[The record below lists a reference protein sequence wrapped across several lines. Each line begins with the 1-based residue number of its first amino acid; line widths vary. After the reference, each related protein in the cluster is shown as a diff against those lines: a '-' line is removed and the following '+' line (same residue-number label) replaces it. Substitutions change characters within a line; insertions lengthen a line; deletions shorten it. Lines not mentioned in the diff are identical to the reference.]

1 LLRGSVTIVVTTML
15 LVTMGA
21 AALSDLRTRRIPNW
35 LTLGGLCAALVLRA
49 LTGVHPLLD
58 GLAGAGLG
66 FGLGIVCVGLGALG
80 GGDGKLLMAAG
91 AFLGFEKFV
100 GALLLIGVLGG
111 LLGIAEA
118 VHQRAILP
126 AAYNAGGMLKR
137 WATFGRSG
145 PPARSLESPGAV
157 KVPYGV
163 AIALG
168 AVAWWFWGVPIL

>member
-1 LLRGSVTIVVTTML
+1 MASVITVV
-15 LVTMGA
+15 LVLTMGA
-21 AALSDLRTRRIPNW
+21 AAFFDLRTRRIPNW
-35 LTLGGLCAALVLRA
+35 LTLGGLAAALLLRA

-66 FGLGIVCVGLGALG
+66 FGLGIVCMILGALG
-80 GGDGKLLMAAG
+80 GGDGKLLMAVG
-91 AFLGFEKFV
+91 AFFGFRPFV

-118 VHQRAILP
+118 VRQRAILP
-126 AAYNAGGMLKR
+126 AVYSAGGMLKR
-137 WATFGRSG
+137 WATLGRSAG
-145 PPARSLESPGAV
+145 PVRTLESPGAV

-163 AIALG
+163 AIAVG

>member
-1 LLRGSVTIVVTTML
+1 MEPVTTVL
-15 LVTMGA
+15 LVMTMGA
-21 AALSDLRTRRIPNW
+21 AAAFDLWSRRIPNW
-35 LTLGGLCAALVLRA
+35 LTLGGLAAALLLRSV
-49 LTGVHPLLD
+49 TGVHPLLD

-66 FGLGIVCVGLGALG
+66 FGLGLVCMVLGALG
-80 GGDGKLLMAAG
+80 GGDGKLLTAAG
-91 AFLGFEKFV
+91 AFFGFRPFV

-118 VHQRAILP
+118 VRQRAILP
-126 AAYNAGGMLKR
+126 AVYNAGGMLKR
-137 WATFGRSG
+137 WVTLGHSAG
-145 PPARSLESPGAV
+145 PVRTLESPGAV

>member
-1 LLRGSVTIVVTTML
+1 MEPVTTVL
-15 LVTMGA
+15 LVMTMGA
-21 AALSDLRTRRIPNW
+21 AAAFDLWSRRIPNW
-35 LTLGGLCAALVLRA
+35 LTLGGLAAALLLRSV
-49 LTGVHPLLD
+49 TGVHPLLD

-66 FGLGIVCVGLGALG
+66 FGLGLVCMVLGALG

-91 AFLGFEKFV
+91 AFFGFRPFV

-118 VHQRAILP
+118 VRQRAILP
-126 AAYNAGGMLKR
+126 AVYSAGGMLKR
-137 WATFGRSG
+137 WATLGRSAG
-145 PPARSLESPGAV
+145 PARTLESPGAV

>member
-1 LLRGSVTIVVTTML
+1 MDLVTTVIFVL
-15 LVTMGA
+15 TMGVA
-21 AALSDLRTRRIPNW
+21 AVFDLRTRRIPNW
-35 LTLGGLCAALVLRA
+35 LTLGGLAAALVLRA

-66 FGLGIVCVGLGALG
+66 FGLGIVCMVLGALG
-80 GGDGKLLMAAG
+80 GGDGKLIMTVG
-91 AFLGFEKFV
+91 AFFGFRPFV

-118 VHQRAILP
+118 VRQRAILP

-137 WATFGRSG
+137 WATLGRSG
-145 PPARSLESPGAV
+145 SPVRTLESPGAI

>member
-1 LLRGSVTIVVTTML
+1 MAPVITVV
-15 LVTMGA
+15 LVLTMGA
-21 AALSDLRTRRIPNW
+21 AAFFDLRTRRIPNW
-35 LTLGGLCAALVLRA
+35 LTLGGLAAGLVLRA
-49 LTGVHPLLD
+49 ATGVHPLLD

-66 FGLGIVCVGLGALG
+66 FGLGILCMVLGALG

-91 AFLGFEKFV
+91 AFFGFRPFI

-118 VHQRAILP
+118 VRQRAILP
-126 AAYNAGGMLKR
+126 AVYNAGGMLKR
-137 WATFGRSG
+137 WATLGRSAG
-145 PPARSLESPGAV
+145 AVRSLESPGAV

-168 AVAWWFWGVPIL
+168 SIAWWFWGVPIL